1 MRGQFTCPKGHLF
14 KMYRRRLG
22 LGLGFESGLG
32 SELGVGGGLAS
43 ISESQFRTNDPSDR

>member
-14 KMYRRRLG
+14 KMYRRR

-43 ISESQFRTNDPSDR
+43 ISESQFRANDPSDR